1 MQSFYCMY
9 MDTQEIEIDTQKV
22 INEAV
27 ERWINLCFLQ
37 IKAKTQKAEDEQK
50 YGDEN
55 Q

>member
-1 MQSFYCMY
+1 
-9 MDTQEIEIDTQKV
+9 MDKEIETDVQKATD
-22 INEAV
+22 EAI

-37 IKAKTQKAEDEQK
+37 IQAKTQKVEDEQK

>member
-1 MQSFYCMY
+1 
-9 MDTQEIEIDTQKV
+9 MDTQEIEIDIQK
-22 INEAV
+22 ITDEAV

-37 IKAKTQKAEDEQK
+37 IKAKTQKVEDEQK